1 MKRAAIIL
9 LLLSSVAGCSFF
21 SGGGSTDGPGADP
34 PPNLERVPDAVPRS
48 ESLHRYANRPYTV
61 FGQQYVPTPG
71 VRTYR
76 ERGMASW
83 YGKKFHGQPT
93 SSGERYDMYAMT
105 GAHPT
110 LPIPSYVRV
119 TNLRNGRIVVVRIN
133 DRGPFSNKRLIDLSY
148 TAAYKLGYIA
158 SGTAEV
164 EVELIVAGSS
174 PAFGPGRSVMG
185 LVGEL
190 AALNGPEAD
199 QSLALLRAGGVWWSE
214 RGSSGWSSGEVSAS
228 ASESSPVSVPVPDAP
243 SRSATARR

>member
-9 LLLSSVAGCSFF
+9 LLMSSVAGCSFM
-21 SGGGSTDGPGADP
+21 SGRVSTDGPGADP

-48 ESLHRYANRPYTV
+48 EALHPWANRPYTV
-61 FGQQYVPTPG
+61 LGQQYVPTTG
-71 VRTYR
+71 VKVYR

-83 YGKKFHGQPT
+83 YGRKFHGQPT

-119 TNLRNGRIVVVRIN
+119 TNLRNGRNVVVRIN

-148 TAAYKLGYIA
+148 TAAYKLGYVA

-164 EVELIVAGSS
+164 EVELIVAGS
-174 PAFGPGRSVMG
+174 PPVFGPGRSVMG
-185 LVGEL
+185 FAPERASLMRLDADQPFGLSLVGAVSL
-190 AALNGPEAD
+190 PE
-199 QSLALLRAGGVWWSE
+199 E
-214 RGSSGWSSGEVSAS
+214 SSTGEPSSVTFSSAS
-228 ASESSPVSVPVPDAP
+228 SVPAAP

>member
-1 MKRAAIIL
+1 MKRSAIIL
-9 LLLSSVAGCSFF
+9 LLVSSVAGCSFL

-48 ESLHRYANRPYTV
+48 EALHAWANRPYTV

-83 YGKKFHGQPT
+83 YGRKFHGQPT

-119 TNLRNGRIVVVRIN
+119 TNLRNDRSVVIRLN
-133 DRGPFSNKRLIDLSY
+133 DRGPFIGARILDVTRPVAKELGFYDAGLAPVRIEVLSVGDGRWKIKKRREPPPL
-148 TAAYKLGYIA
+148 
-158 SGTAEV
+158 
-164 EVELIVAGSS
+164 
-174 PAFGPGRSVMG
+174 PAM
-185 LVGEL
+185 
-190 AALNGPEAD
+190 AAL
-199 QSLALLRAGGVWWSE
+199 
-214 RGSSGWSSGEVSAS
+214 
-228 ASESSPVSVPVPDAP
+228 PVTPVPQVL
-243 SRSATARR
+243 R

>member
-1 MKRAAIIL
+1 MRAAIIV
-9 LLLSSVAGCSFF
+9 LLLSSMAGCSFL

-48 ESLHRYANRPYTV
+48 ESLHPYANRPYTV
-61 FGQQYVPTPG
+61 LGQQYVPTPG

-83 YGKKFHGQPT
+83 YGRKFHGQPT

-119 TNLRNGRIVVVRIN
+119 TNLRNGRNVVVRIN

-148 TAAYKLGYIA
+148 TAAYKLGYVA
-158 SGTAEV
+158 TGTADV
-164 EVELIVAGSS
+164 EVELVMAGS
-174 PAFGPGRSVMG
+174 PPVFGPGRSVMG
-185 LVGEL
+185 LAAEL
-190 AALNGPEAD
+190 AVLSLPDAD
-199 QSLALLRAGGVWWSE
+199 QSVALSLAGEVSLAGQVSLSE
-214 RGSSGWSSGEVSAS
+214 RGSSDGLSGDVSAL
-228 ASESSPVSVPVPDAP
+228 ASSSVADAP

>member
-1 MKRAAIIL
+1 MKIAAIIL
-9 LLLSSVAGCSFF
+9 LLLASVSGCSFL

-48 ESLHRYANRPYTV
+48 ESLHPYANRPYTV
-61 FGQQYVPTPG
+61 LGQQYVPTPG

-119 TNLRNGRIVVVRIN
+119 TNLRNGRNVVVRIN
-133 DRGPFSNKRLIDLSY
+133 DRGPFSNRRLIDLSY
-148 TAAYKLGYIA
+148 TAAYKLGYVA
-158 SGTAEV
+158 TGTTDV
-164 EVELIVAGSS
+164 EVELIVPGSP

-185 LVGEL
+185 LGGEL
-190 AALNGPEAD
+190 AALSLPDSD
-199 QSLALLRAGGVWWSE
+199 QSLALSLAGGVSLSALA
-214 RGSSGWSSGEVSAS
+214 SS
-228 ASESSPVSVPVPDAP
+228 PVPDAP

>member
-1 MKRAAIIL
+1 MMRAAIIV
-9 LLLSSVAGCSFF
+9 LLLSSMAGCSFL

-48 ESLHRYANRPYTV
+48 ESLHPYANRPYTV
-61 FGQQYVPTPG
+61 LGQQYVPTPG

-83 YGKKFHGQPT
+83 YGRKFHGQPT

-119 TNLRNGRIVVVRIN
+119 TNLRNGRNVVVRIN

-148 TAAYKLGYIA
+148 TAAYKLGYVA
-158 SGTAEV
+158 TGTADV
-164 EVELIVAGSS
+164 EVELVVAGSP

-185 LVGEL
+185 L
-190 AALNGPEAD
+190 PDAD
-199 QSLALLRAGGVWWSE
+199 QSVALSLAGQVSLSE
-214 RGSSGWSSGEVSAS
+214 RGSSDGLSGDVSAL
-228 ASESSPVSVPVPDAP
+228 ASSSVADAP

>member
-9 LLLSSVAGCSFF
+9 LLISSVAGCSFL

-34 PPNLERVPDAVPRS
+34 PPKLERVPDAVPRS
-48 ESLHRYANRPYTV
+48 EALHPWANRPYTV
-61 FGQQYVPTPG
+61 LGQQYVPTTG
-71 VRTYR
+71 VKVYR

-83 YGKKFHGQPT
+83 YGRKFHGQPT

-119 TNLRNGRIVVVRIN
+119 TNLRNGRTVVVRIN

-148 TAAYKLGYIA
+148 TAAYKLGYVA

-164 EVELIVAGSS
+164 EVEMIVAGNP
-174 PAFGPGRSVMG
+174 PAFGPGRTVMG

-190 AALNGPEAD
+190 AALSLTAAD
-199 QSLALLRAGGVWWSE
+199 QPLALSPVGGVCLSD
-214 RGSSGWSSGEVSAS
+214 GWSSGEAADEMSAL
-228 ASESSPVSVPVPDAP
+228 ASSSVPAAP

>member
-1 MKRAAIIL
+1 MKRSAIIL
-9 LLLSSVAGCSFF
+9 LLVSSVAGCSFL

-48 ESLHRYANRPYTV
+48 EALHAWANRPYTV

-83 YGKKFHGQPT
+83 YGRKFHGQPT

-119 TNLRNGRIVVVRIN
+119 TNLRNGRNVVVRIN

-164 EVELIVAGSS
+164 EVELIVAGSA
-174 PAFGPGRSVMG
+174 PVFGPGRSVMG
-185 LVGEL
+185 RVAEL
-190 AALNGPEAD
+190 AALSLPAAD
-199 QSLALLRAGGVWWSE
+199 QSLALSLVGGVWWSDA
-214 RGSSGWSSGEVSAS
+214 WSSGGVADEVSAL
-228 ASESSPVSVPVPDAP
+228 ASSSVPAAP

>member
-9 LLLSSVAGCSFF
+9 LLMSSVAGCSFM
-21 SGGGSTDGPGADP
+21 SGGVSTDGPGTDP

-48 ESLHRYANRPYTV
+48 EALHPWANRPYTV
-61 FGQQYVPTPG
+61 LGQQYVPTTG
-71 VRTYR
+71 VKVYR

-83 YGKKFHGQPT
+83 YGRKFHGQPT

-119 TNLRNGRIVVVRIN
+119 TNLRNGRVVVVRIN

-148 TAAYKLGYIA
+148 TAAYKLGYVS

-164 EVELIVAGSS
+164 EVELVVAGS
-174 PAFGPGRSVMG
+174 PPGFGPGRAVMG
-185 LVGEL
+185 FAPEL
-190 AALNGPEAD
+190 ASLMRPDAD
-199 QSLALLRAGGVWWSE
+199 QPFGLSLAGAVSLPE
-214 RGSSGWSSGEVSAS
+214 ESSTKESSTEELSSVRSSSAS
-228 ASESSPVSVPVPDAP
+228 LLPAAP